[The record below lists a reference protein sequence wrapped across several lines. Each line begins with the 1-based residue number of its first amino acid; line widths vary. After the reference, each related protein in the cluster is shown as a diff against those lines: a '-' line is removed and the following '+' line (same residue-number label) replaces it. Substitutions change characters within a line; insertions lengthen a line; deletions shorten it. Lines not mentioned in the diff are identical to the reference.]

1 LLFALTAVAAQTSA
15 AAGAP
20 PNSGRATATLA
31 ETRPVTV
38 FCCCCCVGIVVVE
51 AVAIEIKC
59 ERKGRR
65 EGDER
70 ARGTERARD
79 WECFKAAVADKRA
92 AAERE
97 LNQCLEEENLATA
110 VSQPSLARFRAD
122 FPHRD
127 AYVSPLATAARK

>member
-1 LLFALTAVAAQTSA
+1 MNRFVSSIALA
-15 AAGAP
+15 
-20 PNSGRATATLA
+20 ATLMLSSA
-31 ETRPVTV
+31 SFAADVPAGV
-38 FCCCCCVGIVVVE
+38 
-51 AVAIEIKC
+51 
-59 ERKGRR
+59 
-65 EGDER
+65 
-70 ARGTERARD
+70 
-79 WECFKAAVADKRA
+79 KAAVADKRA